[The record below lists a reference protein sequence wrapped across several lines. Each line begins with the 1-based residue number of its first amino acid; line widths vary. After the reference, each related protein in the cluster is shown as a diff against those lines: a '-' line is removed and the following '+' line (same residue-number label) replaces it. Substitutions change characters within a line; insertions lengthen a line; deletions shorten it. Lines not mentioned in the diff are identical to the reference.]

1 MENADAIYHEE
12 ITHTASNAV
21 AKALPKAWAA
31 KAKAYAAAK
40 AAMPPGPPLP
50 RHALEE
56 SLDQANDRPNHRA
69 LLRRA
74 TAAPARA
81 KAKAKA
87 AAPGGVPLNGEG
99 IGRVERL
106 TEACFQATIPLR
118 KSLKRQRNAC
128 PVSRS
133 DEAANAFQVAET
145 LKEFDATVD
154 ARLDH
159 FLNGSNL

>member
-87 AAPGGVPLNGEG
+87 AGGVPLNDPAVVDQVRHLQE
-99 IGRVERL
+99 
-106 TEACFQATIPLR
+106 TCFKAATPLAA
-118 KSLKRQRNAC
+118 SLKRQRDGQT
-128 PVSRS
+128 VMKH
-133 DEAANAFQVAET
+133 DAATSVA
-145 LKEFDATVD
+145 DVATAVKNFEGTID
-154 ARLDH
+154 GLLEDFMDRTDV
-159 FLNGSNL
+159 